1 MPESNTSATPRNPAI
16 GSNLE
21 WQAWGGKDP
30 LFGVIPQ
37 PGKERDGARP
47 WTDEEFYETGR
58 RDWHEFR
65 ERWEKYGLQGESC
78 LDIGC
83 GAGRL
88 TRAMAQDF
96 NSVHGIDVAEGMI
109 AYARE
114 RVASNVHLHVTDGV
128 TLPLPDASL
137 TAVFSVI
144 VFLHFDRAEH
154 ATAYFREIARVL
166 KPGGTMMIQLP
177 LHAWPSNLKPLVR
190 KWYAATYAGYMSL
203 RRLKAIYHRLWLS
216 RAKWSAFMQ
225 STSYDMDWLDS
236 TLRGIGFRD
245 IETAFFRPKR
255 GGANYSW
262 VFARKT

>member
-1 MPESNTSATPRNPAI
+1 MPNAARRSIQPGVVAD
-16 GSNLE
+16 SNLE

-47 WTDEEFYETGR
+47 WTDEEFYGTGR
-58 RDWHEFR
+58 SDWREFR
-65 ERWEKYGLQGESC
+65 ERWERYGLERESC

-88 TRAMAQDF
+88 TRSIAEDF
-96 NSVHGIDVAEGMI
+96 KFVHGVDVAEGMI

-114 RVASNVHLHVTDGV
+114 RVGNNVQLHVTDGI
-128 TLPLPDASL
+128 TLPLPAVSI

-144 VFLHFDRAEH
+144 VFLHFDRSEH
-154 ATAYFREIARVL
+154 AAAYFREIARVL
-166 KPGGTMMIQLP
+166 RQGGTMMIQLP
-177 LHAWPSNLKPLVR
+177 LHAWPSNLKPVVR
-190 KWYAATYAGYMSL
+190 KAYAATYAGYMGL
-203 RRLKAIYHRLWLS
+203 RRTKAAYHRFRLS

-236 TLRGIGFRD
+236 TLSDIGFRD
-245 IETAFFRPKR
+245 IETAFFRPRR

-262 VFARKT
+262 VFARKA

>member
-1 MPESNTSATPRNPAI
+1 MPTSSVSSTQPAPAV

-37 PGKERDGARP
+37 PGKERDGAHP

-58 RDWHEFR
+58 KDWSEFR
-65 ERWEKYGLQGESC
+65 ERWERYGLDRESC

-88 TRAMAQDF
+88 TRSIAEDF
-96 NSVHGIDVAEGMI
+96 KMVHGVDVAEGMI

-114 RVASNVHLHVTDGV
+114 RVGGNVQLHVTDGV
-128 TLPLPDASL
+128 TLPLADASL

-154 ATAYFREIARVL
+154 AADYFREIARVL
-166 KPGGTMMIQLP
+166 RPGGTIMIQLP
-177 LHAWPSNLKPLVR
+177 LHAWPSNLKPVVR
-190 KWYAATYAGYMSL
+190 KAYAATYAGYTAL
-203 RRLKAIYHRLWLS
+203 RRMKAAYHRLWLS

-236 TLRGIGFRD
+236 TLTGIGFRD
-245 IETAFFRPKR
+245 LETTFFRPKR

-262 VFARKT
+262 VFARKA